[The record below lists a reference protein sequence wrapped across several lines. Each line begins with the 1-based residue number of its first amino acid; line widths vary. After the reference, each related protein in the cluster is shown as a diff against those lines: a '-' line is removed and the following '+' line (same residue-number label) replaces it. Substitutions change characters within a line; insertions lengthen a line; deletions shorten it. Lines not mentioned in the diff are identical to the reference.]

1 MAQYL
6 DVERRDI
13 HLSARINTLLTY
25 PVEYSNTFQ
34 SSPFV
39 QLLHFNKELF
49 MSAKGIPIEEIALQI
64 VLSIGIIVIAAKY
77 LGLLAKKLNIPQV
90 AGEIVAGLLL
100 RYLPFFRHFGG
111 VEPNVVY
118 AGTNQFIEYMAE
130 IGVILIMFSAGLGTN
145 LKSLV
150 KSGIKSTVIAACG
163 VIVPLILGAVMS
175 LCFWGFDGFGTPVF
189 YQALF
194 IGTILTATS
203 VSITVV
209 ALKEIGKIQSEVGQT
224 IISAAIIDDVFGI
237 IALTIVLGASSGSG
251 DYLGLI
257 IKTSAFFAA
266 SLVVGYLIYRIFK
279 WYDNR
284 HPHTHRIS
292 IYGLGVALIF
302 AYCTEHFFGIAD
314 ITGAYVAGV
323 VFCNLHDASYMEQK
337 IDINSYMFFS
347 PIFFAAI
354 GLKTDLSGLDMSL
367 LWFSI
372 AFVLVGCIAKIIGCG
387 GSALLLG
394 FKRKEPLQIGLGM
407 MGRGEVALIVA
418 QKGLAVGMVKAEYFA
433 PVILLIIVSSMVVPI
448 LLGKAFS
455 EKKLPPAGTAAV

>member
-1 MAQYL
+1 
-6 DVERRDI
+6 
-13 HLSARINTLLTY
+13 
-25 PVEYSNTFQ
+25 
-34 SSPFV
+34 
-39 QLLHFNKELF
+39 
-49 MSAKGIPIEEIALQI
+49 MSAKEIPIDEITLQI
-64 VLSIGIIVIAAKY
+64 VLSVGIIVIVAKY
-77 LGLLAKKLNIPQV
+77 LGLLVKKIGFPQV
-90 AGEIVAGLLL
+90 AGEIIAGLAL
-100 RYLPFFRHFGG
+100 RYLPFFRNFGG
-111 VEPNVVY
+111 VETNIIY
-118 AGTNQFIEYMAE
+118 AETNQFIEYMAE

-150 KSGIKSTVIAACG
+150 KSGIKSTVIAVCG
-163 VIVPLILGAVMS
+163 VIVPLALGTIMA
-175 LCFWGFDGFGTPVF
+175 LGFWGFDGFGTPVF

-209 ALKEIGKIQSEVGQT
+209 ALKELGKINSEVGQT

-237 IALTIVLGASSGSG
+237 IVLTIVLGASSGKG
-251 DYLGLI
+251 DYLGLM
-257 IKTSAFFAA
+257 IKTGAFFAA

-302 AYCTEHFFGIAD
+302 AYCTERFFGIAD

-337 IDINSYMFFS
+337 IDTNSYMFFS
-347 PIFFAAI
+347 PLFFTAI
-354 GLKTDLSGLDMSL
+354 GLKTDLSGLNMSL
-367 LWFSI
+367 MWFSV
-372 AFVLVGCIAKIIGCG
+372 AFVLVGCLSKIIGCG
-387 GSALLLG
+387 GSAVALG
-394 FKRKEPLQIGLGM
+394 FKRREPLQIGLGM
-407 MGRGEVALIVA
+407 MVRGEVALIVA

-455 EKKLPPAGTAAV
+455 EKQLPPAGAAAV

>member
-1 MAQYL
+1 
-6 DVERRDI
+6 
-13 HLSARINTLLTY
+13 
-25 PVEYSNTFQ
+25 
-34 SSPFV
+34 
-39 QLLHFNKELF
+39 

-163 VIVPLILGAVMS
+163 VIVPLILGTVMS

-407 MGRGEVALIVA
+407 MVRGEVALIVA
-418 QKGLAVGMVKAEYFA
+418 QKGLSVGMVKAEYFA

-455 EKKLPPAGTAAV
+455 EKNLPPYTSGQI

>member
-1 MAQYL
+1 
-6 DVERRDI
+6 
-13 HLSARINTLLTY
+13 
-25 PVEYSNTFQ
+25 
-34 SSPFV
+34 
-39 QLLHFNKELF
+39 
-49 MSAKGIPIEEIALQI
+49 MSAKEIPIEEIALQI
-64 VLSIGIIVIAAKY
+64 VLSVGIIIIVAKY
-77 LGLLAKKLNIPQV
+77 LGLLVKKIGFPQV
-90 AGEIVAGLLL
+90 AGEIIAGLAL
-100 RYLPFFRHFGG
+100 RYLPFFRNFGG
-111 VEPNVVY
+111 VETNIIY
-118 AGTNQFIEYMAE
+118 AETNQFIEYMAE

-163 VIVPLILGAVMS
+163 VIVPLALGMIMA
-175 LCFWGFDGFGTPVF
+175 LGFWGFDGLGTPVF

-209 ALKEIGKIQSEVGQT
+209 ALKELGKINSELGQT
-224 IISAAIIDDVFGI
+224 IVSAAIIDDVFGI
-237 IALTIVLGASSGSG
+237 IVLTIVLGASSGKG
-251 DYLGLI
+251 DYLGLM
-257 IKTSAFFAA
+257 IKTGPFFAA

-302 AYCTEHFFGIAD
+302 AYCTERFFGIAD

-337 IDINSYMFFS
+337 IDTNSYMFFS
-347 PIFFAAI
+347 PLFFTAI
-354 GLKTDLSGLDMSL
+354 GLKTDLSGLNMSL
-367 LWFSI
+367 IWFSI
-372 AFVLVGCIAKIIGCG
+372 AFVLVGCLSKIIGCG
-387 GSALLLG
+387 GSALALG
-394 FKRKEPLQIGLGM
+394 FKRRESLQIGLGM
-407 MGRGEVALIVA
+407 MVRGEVALIVA

-433 PVILLIIVSSMVVPI
+433 PVILLIIVSSMIVPI

-455 EKKLPPAGTAAV
+455 EK